1 MEEGEP
7 EGEGGG
13 GATDCRCTDTLSGEG
28 GAPWKR
34 RGKLWMRRG
43 SCMSFTSLSNNM
55 CGDGVGVEGCGG
67 SGCYVIDHM
76 LLIVHPGRT
85 EQP

>member
-13 GATDCRCTDTLSGEG
+13 GATDCRCTDTLRG
-28 GAPWKR
+28 GGGGGGGTPWKR

-43 SCMSFTSLSNNM
+43 SCMSFTSLSNNT
-55 CGDGVGVEGCGG
+55 CGDGVGVQG
-67 SGCYVIDHM
+67 V
-76 LLIVHPGRT
+76 T
-85 EQP
+85 